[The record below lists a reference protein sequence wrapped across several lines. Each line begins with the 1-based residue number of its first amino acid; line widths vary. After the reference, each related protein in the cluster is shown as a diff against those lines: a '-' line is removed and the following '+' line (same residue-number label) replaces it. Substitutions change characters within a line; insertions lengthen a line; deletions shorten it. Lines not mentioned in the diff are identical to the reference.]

1 MAGKNLHYAEIR
13 KLPRFAFGR
22 VGRVARV
29 VEVNSKTL
37 ERGRGFYNTEDGEIY
52 LRNLFRDNSAVW
64 AQTGEGIY
72 PGPGDRYNF
81 ATKTFSRGQ
90 FRE

>member
-1 MAGKNLHYAEIR
+1 MAGINLHYAEIR
-13 KLPRFAFGR
+13 RIPRFAFGR

-37 ERGRGFYNTEDGEIY
+37 ERGRGFYEPEDGEIY
-52 LRNLFRDNSAVW
+52 LRNLFRDSSQTW
-64 AQTGEGIY
+64 ALYEEGNF

-81 ATKTFSRGQ
+81 AAKVFSRAD
-90 FRE
+90 FKE